1 MQKPLLI
8 FFAGMKMSMV
18 EEYSPDRKP
27 EKEQVSPSG
36 GCSRNA
42 PRECWLDL
50 GRVVGL
56 FFIVLFHAAGN
67 GVEFPLFFQRVP
79 FLFMAAAYFVGRRK
93 MFDWRHSPCRYV
105 LFYLAWNG
113 AAFLEAFFRHWIY
126 LSLGRPFKHVG
137 LEQPALEADGSGNHL
152 SL

>member
-1 MQKPLLI
+1 
-8 FFAGMKMSMV
+8 MSMV
-18 EEYSPDRKP
+18 EECSLAREP
-27 EKEQVSPSG
+27 ERAQAFRPVPVPG
-36 GCSRNA
+36 TP

-67 GVEFPLFFQRVP
+67 SVEFPLFFQRVP

-105 LFYLAWNG
+105 LFYLA
-113 AAFLEAFFRHWIY
+113 
-126 LSLGRPFKHVG
+126 
-137 LEQPALEADGSGNHL
+137 
-152 SL
+152 